1 MKPMNDKIFLDTNII
16 IYAHTDAEPEKQKIA
31 QKVITEKLTIISTQ
45 VLQETAN
52 TLVKKFKQTWTDVT
66 KVVKEAALN
75 NFLNTNTDQT
85 ILAACNIAGKCQYS
99 FYDSLIISSALESGC
114 NILYSEDLRDNQLI
128 ENTLTIVYPF
138 KQKLIIQF

>member
-114 NILYSEDLRDNQLI
+114 STLYTEDMHDGHIIDDRLKIMN
-128 ENTLTIVYPF
+128 PF
-138 KQKLIIQF
+138 NKL